1 MRRIVGMITAGTL
14 AAGTLAAGT
23 LVAGASAQ
31 AAVAVDGC
39 ANPAAVRVAT
49 GLELRTAFTNA
60 VNGTIICITAD
71 LRLFPDGRRPFP
83 GPEARDIS
91 VTLDGGGHT
100 IIMDPNGEGLYFDMK
115 AATPSVT
122 TIANIEFLNPFMRDG
137 NSVLRFW
144 GNQTTSDD
152 VLISNVTVTGA
163 RQSDAVADVIFEGVA
178 VRADEMGSVEIDHLY
193 VADTL
198 AQTTAPVA
206 ISADSVDLR
215 NSSFHR
221 NQAVHDVQD
230 LGSRSRCE
238 RDADGYL
245 FGKPRAGAASLQGAR
260 IEISNS
266 TFWNNSAECGGALFL
281 SQPFFPRD
289 VDAEVTITGS
299 SIAYN
304 ASRALGGG
312 GIRAERLAS
321 LIVLETGVLA
331 NEATRTGGGIDATDV
346 DAIVVKRSGVSF
358 NSTDIGDG
366 GGINAF
372 SANPNASLTLDTSI
386 MRGNSAGFSGG
397 GIAAELGLTSIIA
410 SRLGEN
416 VAREGDGG
424 GVYALEPD
432 EAAAEAYRIQLD
444 GSTLSGNRA
453 PEGEGGGIR
462 AITAS
467 PTRVVNST
475 IVDNRAQLAGGI
487 DVPIGPLA
495 MQFATVTG
503 NTATNAEGAGI
514 AIGRGLAEGADVAA
528 SVTNSIVWGNT
539 GNGAADVWVSP
550 GAIAR
555 TRLAYLVH
563 TSARSV
569 NAPIA
574 AGDIIGDPL
583 LTMLGNNGGPT
594 PVPGSPMLTR
604 APLVGSPALGAGER
618 TTVAVDQVGNARSLA
633 APTIGAVERA
643 ARVPSAPLGL
653 AADAGE
659 GAVQLTWRE
668 PQSDGGSPL
677 RGYLVEQ
684 SADGGRT
691 WREAAATEAS
701 QRSSVI
707 INLINGRNYAFRVTA
722 INEVG
727 RGPASAEV
735 TATPVLRPPLA
746 PGQPTGIPGDNAIE
760 LSWEP
765 PANAAAAAIIGYR
778 IDRSTDG
785 GATWDTRSPN
795 TGSAAVQATD
805 LGVTNGTAY
814 VYRVFAINAGG
825 LSEASATSAPI
836 TPSAALPSAPGRPAG
851 EPGDGQARIVWAP
864 PVSEGDRPVTGYAVE
879 ATTDGLIWTTVI
891 ANTGSRQTVATIP
904 GLTNGTTYA
913 FRVSAISAAGQ
924 GAPSAASPGYVPE
937 SPLVPPV
944 IPPAPPAPAPAP
956 EPVPAQPEPA
966 LPAPGPVP
974 GPEVQPQPAL
984 PGAFASAPRTVIAT
998 AGNASATVRWTAPTT
1013 AGTYD
1018 VTRYWVTANPGGA
1031 GCLAVAPAL
1040 TCRVV
1045 GLVNGTTYTFTVE
1058 ALTQAGWSAPSAPS
1072 NAVTPEDSGSIE
1084 ITGKRTKVRGKN
1096 GLVVT
1101 GTTQDI
1107 AAGAILRPWLKFPGQ
1122 TAYFQGV
1129 AQVKVRADGTFTW
1142 QRKGNKK
1149 AYVYIAT
1156 EDGSVRSDRII
1167 IEPAPKKR

>member
-1 MRRIVGMITAGTL
+1 MRRIAALITAGAL
-14 AAGTLAAGT
+14 AAGA
-23 LVAGASAQ
+23 LVTVSSAQ
-31 AAVAVDGC
+31 ATVAVDGC

-60 VNGTIICITAD
+60 VDGTVICITAD
-71 LRLFPDGRRPFP
+71 LRLFPDGARPGP
-83 GPEARDIS
+83 GPEVRDRS

-100 IIMDPNGEGLYFDMK
+100 VTMDPSGEGLYFDMR
-115 AATPSVT
+115 ATTPSVT

-152 VLISNVTVTGA
+152 VVISNVTVTGA
-163 RQSDAVADVIFEGVA
+163 RQSESAAGVIFEGLA
-178 VRADEMGSVEIDHLY
+178 LRADDMGRVEIDYLY

-198 AQTTAPVA
+198 AQTTAPVV
-206 ISADSVDLR
+206 ISADSVTMQ

-230 LGSRSRCE
+230 LNSLSRCE
-238 RDADGYL
+238 RDVDGYL
-245 FGKPRAGAASLQGAR
+245 LSKPRAGAASLQAAR

-266 TFWNNSAECGGALFL
+266 ILWSNSADCGGALFL
-281 SQPFFPRD
+281 SQPFYARD
-289 VDAEVTITGS
+289 ADAEAAITGS

-304 ASRALGGG
+304 ASRALSGG
-312 GIRAERLAS
+312 GIAAERLAS
-321 LIVLETGVLA
+321 LTLVETGVLA
-331 NEATRTGGGIDATDV
+331 NEAMRTGGGVDATDV
-346 DAIVVKRSGVSF
+346 DATVVKRSGVSF
-358 NSTDIGDG
+358 NSTEIGDG

-372 SANPNASLTLDTSI
+372 STNPNASLTLDTSI

-416 VAREGDGG
+416 AAREGDGG
-424 GVYALEPD
+424 GIYALEPD
-432 EAAAEAYRIQLD
+432 DAAAEAYRIQLD

-453 PEGEGGGIR
+453 PMGEGGGIR
-462 AITAS
+462 AISAS

-475 IVDNRAQLAGGI
+475 IVDNRAQLAAGI

-495 MQFATVTG
+495 MEFATVTG

-514 AIGRGLAEGADVAA
+514 AIGRGLAAGADVAA

-539 GNGAADVWVSP
+539 GDGASDVWVSP

-555 TRLAYLVH
+555 TRLAYLLH
-563 TSARSV
+563 TSAASV

-574 AGDIIGDPL
+574 AGDLVGDPL
-583 LTMLGNNGGPT
+583 LTILGNNGGPS
-594 PVPGSPMLTR
+594 PAPGSPMLTR
-604 APLVGSPALGAGER
+604 APLVDSPALGAGER

-633 APTIGAVERA
+633 TPTIGAVERA

-653 AADAGE
+653 VAEAGE
-659 GAVQLTWRE
+659 RAVQLTWRE

-677 RGYLVEQ
+677 RGYLVED
-684 SADGGRT
+684 STDGGRT
-691 WREAAATEAS
+691 WREAASIEAS
-701 QRSSVI
+701 QRSALI
-707 INLINGRNYAFRVTA
+707 PGLINGRNYTFRVTA
-722 INEVG
+722 INEAG

-735 TATPVLRPPLA
+735 TATPILRPSLA

-760 LSWEP
+760 LSWAP
-765 PANAAAAAIIGYR
+765 PANAAAADIIGYR

-795 TGSAAVQATD
+795 TGSAAVQVTD

-814 VYRVFAINAGG
+814 VYRVFAINAAG
-825 LSEASATSAPI
+825 LSEASASSAPI
-836 TPSAALPSAPGRPAG
+836 TPSAALPSAPGRPTG
-851 EPGDGQARIVWAP
+851 EPGDGQVRLAWAP

-879 ATTDGLIWTTVI
+879 STTDGLVWTTVI
-891 ANTGSRQTVATIP
+891 ANTGSRQATATIP

-944 IPPAPPAPAPAP
+944 IPPAPPAPEP
-956 EPVPAQPEPA
+956 EPEPAQPEPA
-966 LPAPGPVP
+966 LPAPGPAP

-998 AGNASATVRWTAPTT
+998 AGNASATVRWTAPAT
-1013 AGTYD
+1013 AGTYA

-1101 GTTQDI
+1101 GTTKDI
-1107 AAGAILRPWLKFPGQ
+1107 AAGAILRPWLRFPGQ
-1122 TAYFQGV
+1122 TEYFQGV
-1129 AQVKVRADGTFTW
+1129 ARIKVRADGTFTW
-1142 QRKGNKK
+1142 QRKGNKRT
-1149 AYVYIAT
+1149 YVYIAT

>member
-1 MRRIVGMITAGTL
+1 MRRIAALITAGAL
-14 AAGTLAAGT
+14 AAGM
-23 LVAGASAQ
+23 LVTASSAQ
-31 AAVAVDGC
+31 ATVAVDGC

-49 GLELRTAFTNA
+49 GLELRNAFTGA
-60 VNGTIICITAD
+60 VDGTVICITAD
-71 LRLFPDGRRPFP
+71 LRLFPDGARPGP
-83 GPEARDIS
+83 GPEVRDRS

-100 IIMDPNGEGLYFDMK
+100 VTMDPSGEGLYFDMR

-152 VLISNVTVTGA
+152 VVISNVTVTGA
-163 RQSDAVADVIFEGVA
+163 RQSESVAGIIFEGLA
-178 VRADEMGSVEIDHLY
+178 LRADEMGRVGIDYLY
-193 VADTL
+193 VADAL
-198 AQTTAPVA
+198 AQTTAPVV
-206 ISADSVDLR
+206 ISADSVTMQ

-230 LGSRSRCE
+230 LSSLSRCE
-238 RDADGYL
+238 RDVDGYL
-245 FGKPRAGAASLQGAR
+245 LSKPRAGAASLQAAR

-266 TFWNNSAECGGALFL
+266 IFWSNAADCGGALFL
-281 SQPFFPRD
+281 SQPFYARD
-289 VDAEVTITGS
+289 ADAEAAIIGS

-304 ASRALGGG
+304 ASRALSGG
-312 GIRAERLAS
+312 GIAAERLAS
-321 LIVLETGVLA
+321 LTLVETGVLA
-331 NEATRTGGGIDATDV
+331 NEAMRTGGGVDATDV
-346 DAIVVKRSGVSF
+346 DATVVKRSGVSF
-358 NSTDIGDG
+358 NSTEIGDG

-372 SANPNASLTLDTSI
+372 STNPNASLTLDTSI

-410 SRLGEN
+410 SRLGDN
-416 VAREGDGG
+416 AAREGDGG
-424 GVYALEPD
+424 GIYALEPD
-432 EAAAEAYRIQLD
+432 DAAAEAYRIQLD

-453 PEGEGGGIR
+453 PMGEGGGIR
-462 AITAS
+462 AISAS

-495 MQFATVTG
+495 MEFATVTG

-514 AIGRGLAEGADVAA
+514 AIGRGLAAGADVAA

-539 GNGAADVWVSP
+539 GDGASDVWVSP

-563 TSARSV
+563 TSAASV

-574 AGDIIGDPL
+574 AGDLVGDPL
-583 LTMLGNNGGPT
+583 LTILGNNGGPS
-594 PVPGSPMLTR
+594 PAPGSPMLTR
-604 APLVGSPALGAGER
+604 APLVDSPALGAGER

-653 AADAGE
+653 AAEAGE

-677 RGYLVEQ
+677 RGYLVED
-684 SADGGRT
+684 SIDGGRT
-691 WREAAATEAS
+691 WREAASMEAS
-701 QRSSVI
+701 QRSALI
-707 INLINGRNYAFRVTA
+707 TRLINGRNYTFRVTA
-722 INEVG
+722 INEAG

-735 TATPVLRPPLA
+735 TATPILRPPLA

-760 LSWEP
+760 LSWAP
-765 PANAAAAAIIGYR
+765 PGNAAAADIIGYR

-795 TGSAAVQATD
+795 TGSAAVQVTD

-814 VYRVFAINAGG
+814 VYRVFAINAAG
-825 LSEASATSAPI
+825 LSEASASSAPI
-836 TPSAALPSAPGRPAG
+836 TPSAALPSAPGRPTG
-851 EPGDGQARIVWAP
+851 EPGDGQVRLAWAP

-879 ATTDGLIWTTVI
+879 STTDGLVWTTVL
-891 ANTGSRQTVATIP
+891 ANTGSRQTIATIP

-944 IPPAPPAPAPAP
+944 IPPAPPAPEP

-966 LPAPGPVP
+966 LPAPGPAP

-998 AGNASATVRWTAPTT
+998 AGNASATVRWTAPAT
-1013 AGTYD
+1013 AGTYA

-1101 GTTQDI
+1101 GTTKDI
-1107 AAGAILRPWLKFPGQ
+1107 ATGAILRPWLRFPGQ
-1122 TAYFQGV
+1122 TEYFQGV
-1129 AQVKVRADGTFTW
+1129 ARIKVRADGTFTW
-1142 QRKGNKK
+1142 QRKGNKRT
-1149 AYVYIAT
+1149 YVYIAT

>member
-14 AAGTLAAGT
+14 VAGTLAAGT

-31 AAVAVDGC
+31 AAVADGC
-39 ANPAAVRVAT
+39 ADPAAVRVAT
-49 GLELRTAFTNA
+49 GLELRNAFTGA
-60 VNGTIICITAD
+60 VDGTIICITAD
-71 LRLFPDGRRPFP
+71 LRLFPDGASPFP
-83 GPEARDIS
+83 GPEVRDKS

-100 IIMDPNGEGLYFDMK
+100 ITMDPSGEGLYFDMK

-152 VLISNVTVTGA
+152 VVISNVTVTGA
-163 RQSDAVADVIFEGVA
+163 RQSDAVADVIFEGLA
-178 VRADEMGSVEIDHLY
+178 VRADGMGRVDIDYLY
-193 VADTL
+193 VSDAL

-206 ISADSVDLR
+206 ISSDSVYLR

-221 NQAVHDVQD
+221 NQSVHDVQD
-230 LGSRSRCE
+230 LDSRSRCE
-238 RDADGYL
+238 RDVDGYL
-245 FGKPRAGAASLQGAR
+245 FGKPRAGAASLLAAT

-266 TFWNNSAECGGALFL
+266 IFWRNAAECGGALYL
-281 SQPFFPRD
+281 SQPFFARD
-289 VDAEVTITGS
+289 ADAEVTITGS

-304 ASRALGGG
+304 ASRALHGG
-312 GIRAERLAS
+312 GIFAERLAS
-321 LIVLETGVLA
+321 LAVLETGVLVNTA
-331 NEATRTGGGIDATDV
+331 ERTGGGVYASGV
-346 DAIVVKRSGVSF
+346 DTVVIKRSGVNF
-358 NSTDIGDG
+358 NSTEIGDG

-372 SANPNASLTLDTSI
+372 STNPNASLTLDTSI
-386 MRGNSAGFSGG
+386 VRGNSAGFSGG
-397 GIAAELGLTSIIA
+397 GVAAEMGLTSIIA
-410 SRLGEN
+410 SRLSEN
-416 VAREGDGG
+416 AAREGDGG
-424 GVYALEPD
+424 GAYALEPD
-432 EAAAEAYRIQLD
+432 EAATETYRIQLD

-475 IVDNRAQLAGGI
+475 IVDNRAQLAGGL

-495 MQFATVTG
+495 MEFATVTG
-503 NTATNAEGAGI
+503 NTATNGQGAGI
-514 AIGRGLAEGADVAA
+514 AIGRGLAAGADVAS

-539 GNGAADVWVSP
+539 GDGAADVWVSP

-555 TRLAYLVH
+555 TRLAHLVH
-563 TSARSV
+563 TSATSV

-574 AGDIIGDPL
+574 AGDLVGDPL

-594 PVPGSPMLTR
+594 PDPRSPMLTR
-604 APLVGSPALGAGER
+604 APLVDSPALGAGER

-653 AADAGE
+653 TAEAGE
-659 GAVQLTWRE
+659 GSVQLTWRE

-677 RGYLVEQ
+677 RGYLVED
-684 SADGGRT
+684 SIDGGRT
-691 WREAAATEAS
+691 WREAASMEAS
-701 QRSSVI
+701 QRSAVI
-707 INLINGRNYAFRVTA
+707 TRLINGRNYAFRVSA

-735 TATPVLRPPLA
+735 TATPILRPPLA
-746 PGQPTGIPGDNAIE
+746 PGQPTGIPSDNAIE
-760 LSWEP
+760 LSWAP
-765 PANAAAAAIIGYR
+765 PANADAAAIIGYR

-795 TGSAAVQATD
+795 TGSAAVQVTD

-814 VYRVFAINAGG
+814 VYRVFAINAAG

-851 EPGDGQARIVWAP
+851 EPGDGQVRIVWAP
-864 PVSEGDRPVTGYAVE
+864 PASEGDRPVTGYAVE
-879 ATTDGLIWTTVI
+879 ATTDGLEWTTVI
-891 ANTGSRQTVATIP
+891 ANTGSLQTIATIP

-924 GAPSAASPGYVPE
+924 GAPSAASPGYMPE

-944 IPPAPPAPAPAP
+944 VPPAPPAPAPDPAP
-956 EPVPAQPEPA
+956 APPEPA

-998 AGNASATVRWTAPTT
+998 AGNASATVRWTAPATS
-1013 AGTYD
+1013 GTYA

-1058 ALTQAGWSAPSAPS
+1058 ALTQAGWSTPSEPS

-1101 GTTQDI
+1101 GTTKDI
-1107 AAGAILRPWLKFPGQ
+1107 AAGTILRPWLKFPGQ
-1122 TAYFQGV
+1122 AEYFQGV
-1129 AQVKVRADGTFTW
+1129 ARIKVRDDGSFTW

-1149 AYVYIAT
+1149 AYVYVAT

-1167 IEPAPKKR
+1167 IEPAPKRR